1 MAAGKIYD
9 TEEVARIQGLIDMQ
23 TAQFIEDEKKQNV
36 KQWVAYLVMTVV
48 LTGTVVYFAMKK
60 K

>member
-9 TEEVARIQGLIDMQ
+9 SNEVARIQGLIDMQ
-23 TAQFIEDEKKQNV
+23 TAQFVEDEKRQNV